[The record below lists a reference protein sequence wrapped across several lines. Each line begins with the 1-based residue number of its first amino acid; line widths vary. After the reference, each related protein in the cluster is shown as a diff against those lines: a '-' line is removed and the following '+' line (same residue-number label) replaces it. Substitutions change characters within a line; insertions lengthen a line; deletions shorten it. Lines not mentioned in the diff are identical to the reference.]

1 MEELTPQKFRALNL
15 DKIQAMAKNNPEKL
29 AGLIPQMRNLI
40 NAQAQKIDER
50 GNLAVAFEHLKE
62 NQKNIYEGKVPSNP
76 DMLEKYAKRL
86 LDVYKSR
93 TMTVHGAEEFARKQD
108 AALFGKS
115 KYVTSTGLIYEK
127 INYRMTPE
135 ERKNYWILFNTYNE
149 VYGKNYSYKDVWQAM
164 QDEMFEA
171 AAQEGDESIAGILN
185 NLVDTYGGTTN
196 IDTSFLASLD
206 QRLKS
211 ANSFNTSKGKKPKK

>member
-1 MEELTPQKFRALNL
+1 MAELTPQKFRALNL
-15 DKIQAMAKNNPEKL
+15 DKIQAMARDNPEML
-29 AGLIPQMRNLI
+29 AELIPQMRTLI
-40 NAQAQKIDER
+40 NTQAKKIDER
-50 GNLAVAFEHLKE
+50 GNLAIAFEHLRE
-62 NQKNIYEGKVPSNP
+62 NQKDIYEGKVPSNP
-76 DMLEKYAKRL
+76 NMLEKYAKRL

-93 TMTVHGAEEFARKQD
+93 TMTVHGAEEYARKQD
-108 AALFGKS
+108 IALFGKT
-115 KYVTSTGLIYEK
+115 KYMTSTGLIYEK

-171 AAQEGDESIAGILN
+171 VEEEDNGSIAGLLN

-211 ANSFNTSKGKKPKK
+211 ATSFKTSKGKQPKK